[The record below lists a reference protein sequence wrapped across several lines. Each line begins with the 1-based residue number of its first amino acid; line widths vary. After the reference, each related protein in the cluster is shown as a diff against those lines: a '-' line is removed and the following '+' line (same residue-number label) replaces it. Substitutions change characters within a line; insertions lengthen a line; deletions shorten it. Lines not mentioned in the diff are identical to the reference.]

1 MDIGAQLRV
10 IVAEPASEL
19 APEPAAE
26 RVAEQATGTGAAT
39 EESSAA
45 GSPGVPA
52 AEGDPGGAGGTLRR

>member
-19 APEPAAE
+19 APEPAAT
-26 RVAEQATGTGAAT
+26 AEGETGAAT
-39 EESSAA
+39 EESSVA

-52 AEGDPGGAGGTLRR
+52 AEGDPGGAEGTLRR